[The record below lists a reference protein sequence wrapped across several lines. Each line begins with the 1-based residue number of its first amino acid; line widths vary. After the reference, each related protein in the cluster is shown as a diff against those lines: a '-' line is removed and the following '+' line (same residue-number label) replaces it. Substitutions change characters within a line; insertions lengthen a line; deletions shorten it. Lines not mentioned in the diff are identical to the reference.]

1 MSFETCE
8 KLSHVTRPLVIEHFS
23 LIFNFAYSYIISYAH
38 VLLAQNI
45 GFSYNMLLY
54 CSCYIFKFRYQTKNF
69 FHFFQHTYGIN
80 LVQLR
85 KTDY

>member
-1 MSFETCE
+1 MYCLHKILVSRITCYCIAAVIYSNLDI
-8 KLSHVTRPLVIEHFS
+8 KLRI
-23 LIFNFAYSYIISYAH
+23 
-38 VLLAQNI
+38 
-45 GFSYNMLLY
+45 
-54 CSCYIFKFRYQTKNF
+54 F